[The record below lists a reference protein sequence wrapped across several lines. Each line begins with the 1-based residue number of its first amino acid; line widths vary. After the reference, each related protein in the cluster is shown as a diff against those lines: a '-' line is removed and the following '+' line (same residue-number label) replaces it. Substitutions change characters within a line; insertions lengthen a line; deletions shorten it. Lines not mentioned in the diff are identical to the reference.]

1 MDVMNG
7 LMREINQQK
16 ADELKALASQE
27 PTSVMPVK
35 ISTLNTKRINQQDEI
50 ERSKQEGERSD

>member
-27 PTSVMPVK
+27 PTNLPIK
-35 ISTLNTKRINQQDEI
+35 ISTLNTMRINQRDEI
-50 ERSKQEGERSD
+50 ERS

>member
-27 PTSVMPVK
+27 PTNIMPVK
-35 ISTLNTKRINQQDEI
+35 VSTLNTMRQTHEI
-50 ERSKQEGERSD
+50 ERSLENGEKSD